1 MPTIQFRTDE
11 ATKVECSALF
21 NQLGLTMSDAINLF
35 LRQTLLHN
43 GLPFEIKIPRYNSAT
58 LDALNDMEQSKAQ
71 NIRGQG
77 VETVLSELKSD

>member
-43 GLPFEIKIPRYNSAT
+43 GLPFEIKIPRYNSVT
-58 LDALNDMEQSKAQ
+58 LDALKDMEQSKAQ
-71 NIRGQG
+71 DIRGQG